1 MTPFQFV
8 FVAVEA
14 NFLPKDASQSQLF
27 IKVWF
32 IRQELIWEIQNKKR
46 PEQIEISGGFQ
57 ALKLKSSLPNRN
69 LMHL

>member
-32 IRQELIWEIQNKKR
+32 IWRELIQQIQKKKR
-46 PEQIEISGGFQ
+46 LEQIEISSGFL
-57 ALKLKSSLPNRN
+57 ALNVKSSPP
-69 LMHL
+69 

>member
-14 NFLPKDASQSQLF
+14 NFLPKDVSQSQLF

-32 IRQELIWEIQNKKR
+32 IRRELIQEIQNKR
-46 PEQIEISGGFQ
+46 G
-57 ALKLKSSLPNRN
+57 PNK
-69 LMHL
+69 